1 MLKFVYSLFLGLL
14 LVIFVGMGIAS
25 FYGAP
30 KAPEYPKTL
39 ETVKAGPDEFTA
51 EQRQADEAYQQATK
65 DYSQRSQDYNRNV
78 SMIAMGAA
86 IVLVVLGLTLHAKTD
101 VIADGLLLGG
111 VFTLLYSIGRS
122 FAGEDPKYSF
132 TVVSV
137 GLIVTVIVGYMKFL
151 QPQAAGAKKK
161 IK

>member
-1 MLKFVYSLFLGLL
+1 MLKFVYSFFLGLL
-14 LVIFVGMGIAS
+14 LVVFVGMGVAT
-25 FYGAP
+25 FYEAP

-39 ETVKAGPDEFTA
+39 EMVKTGPDGYTA
-51 EQRQADEAYQQATK
+51 EQTKAEETYLQASK
-65 DYSQRSQDYNRNV
+65 DYTEKSNDYNRNV
-78 SMIAMGAA
+78 AMIVLGAA
-86 IVLVVLGLTLHAKTD
+86 VILVVLGLLLHTKTD

-122 FAGEDPKYSF
+122 FAGDDPKFSF

-137 GLIVTVIVGYMKFL
+137 GLIVTVIVGYIKFL
-151 QPQAAGAKKK
+151 QPQAKAAKKK